1 MFENIDK
8 LQKYVV
14 NLLKN
19 NWKVMI
25 ALMIFFYFKD
35 NEQKFDNQAVTETM
49 FCIFGIETRFLHL
62 ILIFLL
68 AGFHRNT
75 SKSQTFS
82 ILNYYA

>member
-1 MFENIDK
+1 
-8 LQKYVV
+8 
-14 NLLKN
+14 
-19 NWKVMI
+19 MI
-25 ALMIFFYFKD
+25 ALMIFFYFYD
-35 NEQKFDNQAVTETM
+35 NEQKFDNPAVTETM
-49 FCIFGIETRFLHL
+49 ICMFGIDTLFLRL